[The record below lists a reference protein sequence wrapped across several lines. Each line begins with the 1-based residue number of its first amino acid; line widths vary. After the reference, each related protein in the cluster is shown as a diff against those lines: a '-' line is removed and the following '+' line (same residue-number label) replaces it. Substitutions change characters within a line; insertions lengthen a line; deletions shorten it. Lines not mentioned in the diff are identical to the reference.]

1 MPVTL
6 GSRFEHNRL
15 SYMLLLLLL
24 LLQSCST
31 DISQGLEAY
40 KVHVA

>member
-24 LLQSCST
+24 LLLQSCST
-31 DISQGLEAY
+31 DISQGLEA
-40 KVHVA
+40 